1 MANPLNFSNF
11 DSPEARAILAEA
23 LIVGDFEARKAL
35 YEQVSMIGAV
45 EAPMW
50 FSGHTA
56 TLIAVAEGII
66 GLDGWVLPD
75 GQLGNGHPG
84 AIGRWGQVWLTGG

>member
-1 MANPLNFSNF
+1 
-11 DSPEARAILAEA
+11 
-23 LIVGDFEARKAL
+23 
-35 YEQVSMIGAV
+35 
-45 EAPMW
+45 MW